1 MSIGFSKLM
10 SDALIALG
18 DSDATTWARTTI
30 IWPWCIE
37 AMLEFPILRPQLDDH
52 TNGASVVY
60 SFAMPADFR
69 EVISVEYPISQQPP
83 AYLVRKNRLDPEFY
97 DEAGFYDIDRDYAG
111 GVGWFMYVSGGI
123 AALAHIKT
131 QYLANHKTDLID
143 DDESYITV
151 PDEYEPILVAYVV
164 AKGYRERLGAYMQDP
179 TAHMTIITQM
189 TNMCKEADDHY
200 QELVNNAIA
209 KLTGSRVSPQ
219 MHVDKFDRLY

>member
-151 PDEYEPILVAYVV
+151 PEGDQ
-164 AKGYRERLGAYMQDP
+164 RLKPAQGKQ
-179 TAHMTIITQM
+179 
-189 TNMCKEADDHY
+189 
-200 QELVNNAIA
+200 
-209 KLTGSRVSPQ
+209 
-219 MHVDKFDRLY
+219 